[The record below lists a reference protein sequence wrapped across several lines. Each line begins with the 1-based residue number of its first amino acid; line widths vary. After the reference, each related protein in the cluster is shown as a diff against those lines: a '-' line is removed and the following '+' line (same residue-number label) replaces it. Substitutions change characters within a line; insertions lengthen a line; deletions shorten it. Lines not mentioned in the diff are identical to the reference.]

1 MLGQDERLAVLLH
14 LDLPGVEFFRGRAVE
29 AEQLVRRHHQLRL
42 LPRRSEPVALRQAE
56 S

>member
-1 MLGQDERLAVLLH
+1 MLGQDESLSVLLH
-14 LDLPGVEFFRGRAVE
+14 LDLPGVELFRRRAAE